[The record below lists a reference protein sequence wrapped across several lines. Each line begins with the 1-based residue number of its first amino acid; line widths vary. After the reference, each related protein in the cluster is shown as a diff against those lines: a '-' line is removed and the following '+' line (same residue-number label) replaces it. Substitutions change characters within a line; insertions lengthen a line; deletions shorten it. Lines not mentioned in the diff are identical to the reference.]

1 MHKHRLVR
9 SPARERMKN
18 MQIPGR
24 AISRKKFLKVGGAGV
39 AGAAMLGT
47 AGCAG
52 GGEEEQGGDANSIGW
67 QVIPPYSPQAT
78 DQSRVDY
85 IESSISDWEES
96 SEFSINPQV
105 SSSNITAANARL
117 LEQASQGRAP
127 DIAMVDSYLFP
138 RFYDFVRP
146 LGEYMGDVSQ
156 EDYFPFARETM
167 TNGGDVLGLQF
178 TTDVRVMFYRTD
190 LVEEPPSSWDELLEV
205 GRGLRDREGLDP
217 FLFPGGRDEATV
229 TTSLLPYFWA
239 QGGELVD
246 DEGNPIFGEGEN
258 RESMLNSLNFIRQC
272 VEAGITPQRVT
283 EYGTEPDLN
292 GDVSSGNTAMFLGAN
307 FQVGLLQEIMGVEEF
322 NSQWAVAPIPSMEG
336 GDNHATTAGGQMW
349 GVFTENED
357 KQRAGV
363 DFLKSAFVGNQ
374 GMAGWCNVGGYLPP
388 RQPVFEV
395 SDYEGNKYT
404 DTFREHLEMY
414 ARNRPAAESYQD
426 ISTQLQIAV
435 SNTISGERSPEDAL
449 EAAVNS
455 VQS

>member
-1 MHKHRLVR
+1 MKI
-9 SPARERMKN
+9 PAKAM
-18 MQIPGR
+18 
-24 AISRKKFLKVGGAGV
+24 SRKKFLKLGSAGV

-47 AGCAG
+47 AGCAS
-52 GGEEEQGGDANSIGW
+52 GGEEEQGGGANSIGW

-78 DQSRVDY
+78 DQARVDY

-96 SEFSINPQV
+96 NDFSINPQV

-146 LGEYMGDVSQ
+146 LGDYMGDVSR

-167 TNGGDVLGLQF
+167 TSEGEVLGLQF

-190 LVEEPPSSWDELLEV
+190 LVEDPPPSSWQELLDV
-205 GRGLRDREGLDP
+205 GRSLKGREGLAP
-217 FLFPGGRDEATV
+217 FLFPGGRDEGTV
-229 TTSLLPYFWA
+229 TTSLFPYYWA

-246 DEGNPIFGEGEN
+246 DEGNPVFGEGRN
-258 RESMLNSLNFIRQC
+258 RERMLNCLNFIREC
-272 VEAGITPQRVT
+272 VDAGITPQRVT

-307 FQVGLLQEIMGVEEF
+307 FQVGLLQEIMGVEDF

-357 KQRAGV
+357 KQQAGV
-363 DFLKSAFVGNQ
+363 DFLKAAFVGNQ

-414 ARNRPAAESYQD
+414 ARNRPASESYQD

-435 SNTISGERSPEDAL
+435 SNTISGERSPEAAL
-449 EAAVNS
+449 EAAANS